1 MSGAKAKHTAKK
13 GSPEERR
20 PSPAKARVLVV
31 DDEPSVLST
40 YRMILEQSGYN
51 AIAAATSVEALQAI
65 RENDFDLILS
75 DFSLEQQHT
84 GFEVIEA
91 ARKKRQDVP
100 CCILT
105 GYATLET
112 ADQAEAIGV
121 GILYKPIDI
130 QEFLQVTSQLLGEKS

>member
-1 MSGAKAKHTAKK
+1 
-13 GSPEERR
+13 
-20 PSPAKARVLVV
+20 
-31 DDEPSVLST
+31 VLST
-40 YRMILEQSGYN
+40 YRMILEQSGYD
-51 AIAAATSVEALQAI
+51 AVAAATSKEALLAI
-65 RENDFDLILS
+65 DSTDFNLILS

-91 ARKKRQDVP
+91 ARKKNKDVP
-100 CCILT
+100 CCLLT

-130 QEFLQVTSQLLGEKS
+130 QEFLQVTRKLLGEEA

>member
-1 MSGAKAKHTAKK
+1 MGTKAKDKVNATGTGKAK
-13 GSPEERR
+13 
-20 PSPAKARVLVV
+20 VLVV

-40 YRMILEQSGYN
+40 YRLILEQTGYD
-51 AIAAATSVEALQAI
+51 AVAAATSREAIEAI
-65 RENDFDLILS
+65 NKFDFDLILS

-84 GFEVIEA
+84 GFEVIDA
-91 ARKKRQDVP
+91 AKKKNKDVP

-112 ADQAEAIGV
+112 ADQAEAQGI

-130 QEFLQVTSQLLGEKS
+130 QEFLQTTSKLLGEKP

>member
-1 MSGAKAKHTAKK
+1 MPGAKVKHTKK
-13 GSPEERR
+13 KAPADGQAPQPEKR
-20 PSPAKARVLVV
+20 RVLVV

-40 YRMILEQSGYN
+40 YRMILEQSGYD
-51 AIAAATSVEALQAI
+51 AVAAATSVEALNAI
-65 RENDFDLILS
+65 REHDFDLILS

-91 ARKKRQDVP
+91 ARMKNKDVP

-112 ADQAEAIGV
+112 ADQADAIGV

-130 QEFLQVTSQLLGEKS
+130 QEFLQVTRQLLGEKP

>member
-1 MSGAKAKHTAKK
+1 MPGAKAKHTTKK
-13 GSPEERR
+13 APLASKAGT
-20 PSPAKARVLVV
+20 KARVLVV

-40 YRMILEQSGYN
+40 YRLILEQSGYN
-51 AIAAATSVEALQAI
+51 AVAAATSVEALQAI

-91 ARKKRQDVP
+91 ARKKKKDVP

-130 QEFLQVTSQLLGEKS
+130 QEFLQVTSQLLGEK